1 VFVGDVD
8 QLPSVGPGRVLSDM
22 IDSGVL
28 NVVRLDQ
35 IFRQAEESSIVTNAH
50 MINKGK
56 YPVINTSGEDFFF
69 INKSLPQ
76 DTAEAILELCTSRIP
91 EKFGLDPIRDIQVL
105 SPMKK
110 GLAGIFN
117 LNAAL
122 QGKLNPPR
130 PGLAEKRYR
139 DIVFREND
147 RVMHIKNNYSLS
159 WRNGGEKESV
169 IAGEGVFNGD
179 MGIIQK
185 IDVDNSFLTV
195 SYDDGKVVEYDF
207 DMLDQL
213 ELAYAITV
221 HKSQGSEFPAVVI
234 ALSGVPPMLAC
245 RNLLYTAITR
255 ARQLVILV
263 GDINILKSM
272 VDNNFER
279 ERFTGLKE
287 KLCNIFTNQS
297 LPEF

>member
-1 VFVGDVD
+1 
-8 QLPSVGPGRVLSDM
+8 
-22 IDSGVL
+22 
-28 NVVRLDQ
+28 
-35 IFRQAEESSIVTNAH
+35 
-50 MINKGK
+50 
-56 YPVINTSGEDFFF
+56 
-69 INKSLPQ
+69 
-76 DTAEAILELCTSRIP
+76 
-91 EKFGLDPIRDIQVL
+91 
-105 SPMKK
+105 MKK

-179 MGIIQK
+179 MGIIQE

-221 HKSQGSEFPAVVI
+221 HKARERIQRWLSRCRRTSNAGMQKPVI
-234 ALSGVPPMLAC
+234 Y
-245 RNLLYTAITR
+245 RNNPCTP
-255 ARQLVILV
+255 V
-263 GDINILKSM
+263 GDSC
-272 VDNNFER
+272 R
-279 ERFTGLKE
+279 GY
-287 KLCNIFTNQS
+287 
-297 LPEF
+297 

>member
-1 VFVGDVD
+1 
-8 QLPSVGPGRVLSDM
+8 
-22 IDSGVL
+22 
-28 NVVRLDQ
+28 
-35 IFRQAEESSIVTNAH
+35 
-50 MINKGK
+50 
-56 YPVINTSGEDFFF
+56 
-69 INKSLPQ
+69 
-76 DTAEAILELCTSRIP
+76 
-91 EKFGLDPIRDIQVL
+91 
-105 SPMKK
+105 MKK
-110 GLAGIFN
+110 GPAGIFY

-122 QGKLNPPR
+122 QKKLNPPR
-130 PGLAEKRYR
+130 PGLAEKRYG
-139 DIVFREND
+139 DTIFREND

-159 WRNGGEKESV
+159 WKNNGEKEST

-185 IDVDNSFLTV
+185 IDEDDGYLTV

-255 ARQLVILV
+255 ARRLVILV
-263 GDINILKSM
+263 GDINILRNM
-272 VDNNFER
+272 VDNNTEK

-287 KLCNIFTNQS
+287 KLCDIFTNRS